1 MTGLPRTLF
10 VARGRTAVS
19 WYRCALPAEFL
30 GADWISMEERDAE
43 LRQVAGNGGTI
54 PPSDWANYEVVVLQ
68 QPSGAQWVRRIRQ
81 LQASGTV
88 VLFEID
94 DYVHGVRKA
103 ADHDFKHLGDKKA
116 VQNLEL
122 AMRVADG
129 IICSTE
135 WLARRYR
142 RFNPRVYVCRN
153 GLDLGRY
160 AMTRPYREA
169 PVIGWA
175 GATGHRK
182 AVEPWLDAVVDVMK
196 ARPDVGFV
204 SIGQP
209 FHESVAQRVGEDRC
223 TGIPFTMFE
232 SYPAAMTLMDIAIA
246 PAGKSNF
253 FRGKSDLR
261 FLEAGALGIATV
273 ADPYVY
279 PSLRHRVTGL
289 HAAHPGEAR
298 EHLLALVDD
307 RKLRER
313 LGAAAREYVRDER
326 GMNVMSRQWQSV
338 VLDVTG
344 SEDAARVP
352 VRRPLTATA

>member
-19 WYRCALPAEFL
+19 WYRCAIPAEFL
-30 GADWISMEERDAE
+30 GADWTTIDDGEDGVTPLPGRDGMSVPV
-43 LRQVAGNGGTI
+43 RDWGTY
-54 PPSDWANYEVVVLQ
+54 DVVVLQ
-68 QPSGAQWVRRIRQ
+68 QPRGARWAHIIRE

-94 DYVHGVRKA
+94 DYVHAVRKA
-103 ADHDFKHLGDKKA
+103 DDHDFRHSEDRKV
-116 VQNLEL
+116 VQGLEL
-122 AMRVADG
+122 AMRVCNG

-142 RFNPRVYVCRN
+142 AFNPRVFVCPN

-160 AMTRPYREA
+160 AMTRPYRDA

-182 AVEPWLDAVVDVMK
+182 AVQPWLEAVVDVMR

-204 SIGQP
+204 SIGQS
-209 FHESVAQRVGEDRC
+209 FDEWVAQRVGTDRC
-223 TGIPFTMFE
+223 VGIPFTTFE
-232 SYPAAMTLMDIAIA
+232 AYPAAMTLMDIAIA

-273 ADPYVY
+273 ADPHVY
-279 PSLRHRVTGL
+279 RTVEHGVTGL
-289 HAAHPGEAR
+289 HAATPREAR
-298 EHLLALVDD
+298 EQLLRLVDD
-307 RKLRER
+307 RALRESI
-313 LGAAAREYVRDER
+313 GTAAQAYVREER
-326 GMNVMSRQWQSV
+326 DMRVMSRNWAD
-338 VLDVTG
+338 VLAGVTTTGTDVPG
-344 SEDAARVP
+344 RVAA
-352 VRRPLTATA
+352 A